1 MSTSDESLEKT
12 IEAIEESKT
21 KKIYIKYFLIGD
33 IDTSKII
40 TEYSTNLI
48 SSKEKKN
55 AIQIFKRI
63 CKSNERRYEEKN
75 IITAKDNKYYFSLF
89 QPSTVFISYALNSY
103 PQTLIFELFEE
114 IRKSNILTLINE
126 ETKELNPN
134 GRQDLKQM
142 IEKYQENEKL
152 KRFEEIKKD
161 IDDVKIEIKKS
172 VNNMLDNVE
181 SVENLEER
189 INELNEE
196 TKEYMNNVE
205 YDKKI
210 TWWQNAKFRIIAL
223 SIVIFIIVVVLWF
236 WI

>member
-1 MSTSDESLEKT
+1 MSTSDESLEK
-12 IEAIEESKT
+12 AIEEIEDSKT

-63 CKSNERRYEEKN
+63 CKSNERRYEENN

-196 TKEYMNNVE
+196 TKEYMNNAE

>member
-63 CKSNERRYEEKN
+63 CKSNERRYEENN

-114 IRKSNILTLINE
+114 IKKSNILTLINE

-142 IEKYQENEKL
+142 IEKYQENEKM

>member
-55 AIQIFKRI
+55 AIQIFKRT
-63 CKSNERRYEEKN
+63 CKSNERRYEDNN

-114 IRKSNILTLINE
+114 IKKSNILTLINE

>member
-63 CKSNERRYEEKN
+63 CKSNERRYEENN

-172 VNNMLDNVE
+172 VNDMLDNVE

>member
-63 CKSNERRYEEKN
+63 CKSNERRYEENN

-114 IRKSNILTLINE
+114 IKKSNILTLINE

-196 TKEYMNNVE
+196 TKEYMNNAE

>member
-63 CKSNERRYEEKN
+63 CKSNERRYEENN

-172 VNNMLDNVE
+172 VNDMLDNVE

-196 TKEYMNNVE
+196 TKEYMNNAE

>member
-63 CKSNERRYEEKN
+63 CKSNERRYEENN

-196 TKEYMNNVE
+196 TKEYMSNSE

-210 TWWQNAKFRIIAL
+210 ECWQSAKFRIIAL
-223 SIVIFIIVVVLWF
+223 SVVILVIVVVLWYL
-236 WI
+236 I

>member
-21 KKIYIKYFLIGD
+21 KKIFIKYFLIGD

-63 CKSNERRYEEKN
+63 CKSNERRYEENN

>member
-33 IDTSKII
+33 IDTSKIT

-63 CKSNERRYEEKN
+63 CKSNERRYEENN

>member
-63 CKSNERRYEEKN
+63 CKSNERRYEENN

-114 IRKSNILTLINE
+114 IKKSNILTLINE

-196 TKEYMNNVE
+196 TKEYMSNSE

-210 TWWQNAKFRIIAL
+210 ECWQSAKFRIIAL
-223 SIVIFIIVVVLWF
+223 SVVILVIIVF
-236 WI
+236 F

>member
-63 CKSNERRYEEKN
+63 CKSNERRYEENN

-196 TKEYMNNVE
+196 TKEYMNNAE

>member
-63 CKSNERRYEEKN
+63 CKSNERRYEENN

-114 IRKSNILTLINE
+114 IKKSNILTLINE

-196 TKEYMNNVE
+196 TKEYMNNAE

-223 SIVIFIIVVVLWF
+223 IIVILIIVVVLWF

>member
-63 CKSNERRYEEKN
+63 CKSNERRYEENN

-114 IRKSNILTLINE
+114 IKKSNILTLINE

-161 IDDVKIEIKKS
+161 IDEVKIEIKKS

-196 TKEYMNNVE
+196 TKEYMGNAE

>member
-63 CKSNERRYEEKN
+63 CKSNERRYEENN

>member
-63 CKSNERRYEEKN
+63 CKSNERRYEENN

-114 IRKSNILTLINE
+114 IKKSNILTLINE

-196 TKEYMNNVE
+196 TKEYMSNSE

-210 TWWQNAKFRIIAL
+210 ECWQSAKFRIIAL
-223 SIVIFIIVVVLWF
+223 SVVILVIVVVLWYL
-236 WI
+236 I

>member
-63 CKSNERRYEEKN
+63 CKSNERRYEENN

-89 QPSTVFISYALNSY
+89 QPTTVFISYALNSY

-114 IRKSNILTLINE
+114 IKKSNILTLINE

>member
-33 IDTSKII
+33 IDTSKIT

-63 CKSNERRYEEKN
+63 CKSNERRYEENN

-114 IRKSNILTLINE
+114 IKKSNILTLINE

>member
-63 CKSNERRYEEKN
+63 CKSNERRYEENN

-196 TKEYMNNVE
+196 TKEYMNNAG

>member
-12 IEAIEESKT
+12 IEAIEESRT

-63 CKSNERRYEEKN
+63 CKSNERRYEENN

-189 INELNEE
+189 NE
-196 TKEYMNNVE
+196 TKLV
-205 YDKKI
+205 
-210 TWWQNAKFRIIAL
+210 
-223 SIVIFIIVVVLWF
+223 
-236 WI
+236 

>member
-1 MSTSDESLEKT
+1 MSASEISTEEN
-12 IEAIEESKT
+12 IEQKE

-55 AIQIFKRI
+55 ASQIFNRL
-63 CKSNERRYEEKN
+63 CKSSERRYDENN
-75 IITAKDNKYYFSLF
+75 IITAKENKYYFSLF
-89 QPSTVFISYALNSY
+89 QPSTVFITYAIDTY
-103 PQTLIFELFEE
+103 PQSLIFELFEE
-114 IRKSNILTLINE
+114 IKNKNILSMINE

-152 KRFEEIKKD
+152 KRIEEINKN
-161 IDDVKIEIKKS
+161 IDEVKIEVKK
-172 VNNMLDNVE
+172 NINKMIE
-181 SVENLEER
+181 SVGDVEELGEKSQ
-189 INELNEE
+189 ELCEE
-196 TKEYMNNVE
+196 SKEYMQNIE

-210 TWWQNAKFRIIAL
+210 TWWQSAKFRIIIL
-223 SIVIFIIVVVLWF
+223 TFFVFVVVGILWY
-236 WI
+236 IL